1 MIKQKIIY
9 GFFISLSVTGWLEA
23 KASDLMTFNDM
34 CPGLSKEIS
43 SLKPKYEGFVSSK
56 SGGEA
61 WSKEYDKYKQALEKF
76 ESKYNAELKKVKED
90 WAKIKEKQ
98 FPSEVRFNELMAID
112 DNELFYEV
120 RAACWNKVMGADE
133 HDKYNY
139 CNPLEKPPASKEWN
153 DILVCTMERV
163 NLLKIEI
170 YE

>member
-9 GFFISLSVTGWLEA
+9 SFFIALSVTVWLEA
-23 KASDLMTFNDM
+23 KASDLTTFNDM
-34 CPGLSKEIS
+34 CPSLPKEIS
-43 SLKPKYEGFVSSK
+43 SLRPKYGDFVSSK
-56 SGGEA
+56 TDGEA
-61 WSKEYDKYKQALEKF
+61 WSKEYDKYKQASEEF
-76 ESKYNAELKKVKED
+76 ESKFSTTLKKLKED
-90 WAKIKEKQ
+90 WAKIQEKQ
-98 FPSEVRFNELMAID
+98 FPSEVRFNELMAKD

-120 RAACWNKVMGADE
+120 RTACWIKVMGADE

-170 YE
+170 YK